1 MCHFKEELDLKLYE
15 LTQNY
20 RNLESLLDNLGEQE
34 GLTVEMIHGALG
46 QVEDDINT
54 KIENTCKVIKEI
66 EADSIGIDEEI
77 KRLSA
82 LKKQK
87 ENAVKKL
94 KEYVE
99 FEMNGIGLNKV
110 EGKLFKISFRKSK
123 VVKVLDETKI
133 PKEFI
138 KVKTTESISKTD
150 LGKALKSGE
159 IIEGAELVENKT
171 LQIK

>member
-1 MCHFKEELDLKLYE
+1 MKLYE

-77 KRLSA
+77 KRLAA

-99 FEMNGIGLNKV
+99 FEMNGIGLTKV

-123 VVKVLDETKI
+123 VVKVIDETKI

-138 KVKTTESISKTD
+138 KIKTTETISKTD
-150 LGKALKSGE
+150 LGKALKNGE
-159 IIEGAELVENKT
+159 IIEGAELVENKS

>member
-1 MCHFKEELDLKLYE
+1 MKLYE

-54 KIENTCKVIKEI
+54 KIENICKVIKEI

-87 ENAVKKL
+87 ENTVKKL

-99 FEMNGIGLNKV
+99 FEMNGIGLTKV

-138 KVKTTESISKTD
+138 KIKTTETISKTD

>member
-1 MCHFKEELDLKLYE
+1 MKLYE

-20 RNLESLLDNLGEQE
+20 RNLENLGEQE
-34 GLTVEMIHGALG
+34 GLTVEMIQEALG
-46 QVEDDINT
+46 QVEEDINT
-54 KIENTCKVIKEI
+54 KIENTCKVMKEI
-66 EADSIGIDEEI
+66 EADALGIDEEI
-77 KRLSA
+77 KRLTV

-87 ENAVKKL
+87 ENTAKKL
-94 KEYVE
+94 KEYIE

-123 VVKVLDETKI
+123 AVKILDETKI

-138 KVKTTESISKTD
+138 KIKTTETISKTE
-150 LGKALKSGE
+150 LSKALKNGE
-159 IIEGAELVENKT
+159 IVEGAELIENRS

>member
-1 MCHFKEELDLKLYE
+1 MKLYE

-54 KIENTCKVIKEI
+54 KIENTCKFIKEI

-77 KRLSA
+77 KRLSV

-123 VVKVLDETKI
+123 VVKVIDETKI

>member
-1 MCHFKEELDLKLYE
+1 MKLYE
-15 LTQNY
+15 LTQSY
-20 RNLESLLDNLGEQE
+20 RNLENLGEQE
-34 GLTVEMIHGALG
+34 GLTVEMIQEALG
-46 QVEDDINT
+46 QVEEDINT

-66 EADSIGIDEEI
+66 EADALGIDEEI
-77 KRLSA
+77 KRLTV

-87 ENAVKKL
+87 ENTAKKL

-99 FEMNGIGLNKV
+99 FEMNGIGINKV

-123 VVKVLDETKI
+123 IVRIIDETKI

-138 KVKTTESISKTD
+138 KVKTTETVSKTD
-150 LGKALKSGE
+150 LGKALKNGE
-159 IIEGAELVENKT
+159 FIEGAELVESRS

>member
-1 MCHFKEELDLKLYE
+1 MKLYE

-66 EADSIGIDEEI
+66 EADSIGIEEEI
-77 KRLSA
+77 KRLLA

-87 ENAVKKL
+87 ENTVKKL

-99 FEMNGIGLNKV
+99 FEMNGIGLTKV

-123 VVKVLDETKI
+123 VVKVIDETKI

-138 KVKTTESISKTD
+138 KIKTT
-150 LGKALKSGE
+150 
-159 IIEGAELVENKT
+159 
-171 LQIK
+171 

>member
-1 MCHFKEELDLKLYE
+1 MKLYE
-15 LTQNY
+15 LTENY

-150 LGKALKSGE
+150 LGKALKNGE

>member
-1 MCHFKEELDLKLYE
+1 MKPYE

-20 RNLESLLDNLGEQE
+20 RNLENLGEQE
-34 GLTVEMIHGALG
+34 GLTVEMIQEALG
-46 QVEDDINT
+46 QVEEDINT
-54 KIENTCKVIKEI
+54 KIENTCKVMKEI
-66 EADSIGIDEEI
+66 EADALGIDEEI
-77 KRLSA
+77 KRLTV

-87 ENAVKKL
+87 ENTAKKL

-123 VVKVLDETKI
+123 SLKIIDETKI

-138 KVKTTESISKTD
+138 KVKTTETISKTE
-150 LGKALKSGE
+150 LSKALKNGE
-159 IIEGAELVENKT
+159 IIEGAELVENRS

>member
-1 MCHFKEELDLKLYE
+1 MKLYE

-87 ENAVKKL
+87 ENAAKKL

-99 FEMNGIGLNKV
+99 FEMNGIGLTKV

-133 PKEFI
+133 PREFI
-138 KVKTTESISKTD
+138 KIKTTETISKTD
-150 LGKALKSGE
+150 LGKALKNGE
-159 IIEGAELVENKT
+159 IIEGAELVENKS

>member
-1 MCHFKEELDLKLYE
+1 MKLYE

-20 RNLESLLDNLGEQE
+20 RNLENLGEQE
-34 GLTVEMIHGALG
+34 GLTVEMIQEALG
-46 QVEDDINT
+46 QVEKDINT
-54 KIENTCKVIKEI
+54 KIENTCKVMKEI
-66 EADSIGIDEEI
+66 EADALGIDEEI
-77 KRLSA
+77 KRLTV

-87 ENAVKKL
+87 ENTAKKL
-94 KEYVE
+94 KEYIE

-123 VVKVLDETKI
+123 AVKILDETKI

-138 KVKTTESISKTD
+138 KIKTTETISKTE
-150 LGKALKSGE
+150 LSKALKNGE
-159 IIEGAELVENKT
+159 IIEGAELIENRS

>member
-1 MCHFKEELDLKLYE
+1 MKLYE

-138 KVKTTESISKTD
+138 KIKTTESISKTD

>member
-1 MCHFKEELDLKLYE
+1 MKLYE

-150 LGKALKSGE
+150 LGKALKNGE
-159 IIEGAELVENKT
+159 IIEGAELVENKS

>member
-1 MCHFKEELDLKLYE
+1 MKLYE

-54 KIENTCKVIKEI
+54 KVENTCKVIKEI

-99 FEMNGIGLNKV
+99 FEMNGIGLTKV

-133 PKEFI
+133 PREFI
-138 KVKTTESISKTD
+138 KIKTTETISKTD
-150 LGKALKSGE
+150 LGKALKNGE
-159 IIEGAELVENKT
+159 IIEGAELVENKS

>member
-1 MCHFKEELDLKLYE
+1 MKLYE

-150 LGKALKSGE
+150 LGKALNNGE

>member
-1 MCHFKEELDLKLYE
+1 MKLYE

-77 KRLSA
+77 K
-82 LKKQK
+82 K
-87 ENAVKKL
+87 
-94 KEYVE
+94 
-99 FEMNGIGLNKV
+99 I
-110 EGKLFKISFRKSK
+110 ISFKEAKRKCSK
-123 VVKVLDETKI
+123 KTKR
-133 PKEFI
+133 
-138 KVKTTESISKTD
+138 VC
-150 LGKALKSGE
+150 
-159 IIEGAELVENKT
+159 
-171 LQIK
+171 

>member
-1 MCHFKEELDLKLYE
+1 MKLYE

-34 GLTVEMIHGALG
+34 GLTIEMIHEALG
-46 QVEDDINT
+46 KVEDDINT

-87 ENAVKKL
+87 ETTVKKL

-99 FEMNGIGLNKV
+99 FEMDGIGLNKV

-123 VVKVLDETKI
+123 AVKITDESKI

-138 KVKTTESISKTD
+138 KVKTTETISKTE
-150 LGKALKSGE
+150 LGKALKNGE
-159 IIEGAELVENKT
+159 IIEGAELIENKS

>member
-1 MCHFKEELDLKLYE
+1 MKLYE

-99 FEMNGIGLNKV
+99 FEMNGIGLTKV

-138 KVKTTESISKTD
+138 KVKITESISKTD
-150 LGKALKSGE
+150 LSKALKSGE
-159 IIEGAELVENKT
+159 IIEGVELVENKT

>member
-1 MCHFKEELDLKLYE
+1 MKLYE

-20 RNLESLLDNLGEQE
+20 RNLQSLLDNLEEQE

-46 QVEDDINT
+46 QVEDNIND

-87 ENAVKKL
+87 ENTVKKL

-99 FEMNGIGLNKV
+99 FEMNGIGLTKV
-110 EGKLFKISFRKSK
+110 EGRLFKISFRKSK
-123 VVKVLDETKI
+123 VVKVIDETKI

-138 KVKTTESISKTD
+138 KIKTTESISKTD
-150 LGKALKSGE
+150 LGKALKNGE
-159 IIEGAELVENKT
+159 TIEGAELVENKS

>member
-1 MCHFKEELDLKLYE
+1 MKLYE

-87 ENAVKKL
+87 ENTVKKL

-159 IIEGAELVENKT
+159 IIAGAELVENKT

>member
-1 MCHFKEELDLKLYE
+1 MKLYE

-87 ENAVKKL
+87 ENVVKKL

-150 LGKALKSGE
+150 LGKALKNGE

>member
-1 MCHFKEELDLKLYE
+1 MKLYE

-99 FEMNGIGLNKV
+99 FEMNGIGLTKV

-123 VVKVLDETKI
+123 VVKVIDETKI

-150 LGKALKSGE
+150 LSKALKSGE
-159 IIEGAELVENKT
+159 IIEGVELVENKT

>member
-1 MCHFKEELDLKLYE
+1 MKLYE

-34 GLTVEMIHGALG
+34 GLTVEMINGALG

-66 EADSIGIDEEI
+66 ESDSIGIDEEI

-87 ENAVKKL
+87 ENTVKKL

-99 FEMNGIGLNKV
+99 FEMNGIGLTKV

-138 KVKTTESISKTD
+138 KIKTTETISKTD
-150 LGKALKSGE
+150 LGKALKNGE
-159 IIEGAELVENKT
+159 IIEGAELVENKS

>member
-1 MCHFKEELDLKLYE
+1 MKLYE

-34 GLTVEMIHGALG
+34 GLTIEMIHGALG

-77 KRLSA
+77 KRLSD
-82 LKKQK
+82 LKKQR

-99 FEMNGIGLNKV
+99 FEMNGIGLTKV

-123 VVKVLDETKI
+123 VVKVIDETKI

-138 KVKTTESISKTD
+138 KIKTTETISKTD
-150 LGKALKSGE
+150 LGKALKNGE
-159 IIEGAELVENKT
+159 IIEGAELVENKS

>member
-1 MCHFKEELDLKLYE
+1 MKLYE

-34 GLTVEMIHGALG
+34 GLTVEMINGVLG

-66 EADSIGIDEEI
+66 EADSTGIDEEI

-87 ENAVKKL
+87 ENTVKKL

-99 FEMNGIGLNKV
+99 FEMNGIGLTKV

-138 KVKTTESISKTD
+138 KIKTTETISKTD

-159 IIEGAELVENKT
+159 IIEGVELVENKT

>member
-1 MCHFKEELDLKLYE
+1 MKLYE

-34 GLTVEMIHGALG
+34 GLTVEIIHGALG

-87 ENAVKKL
+87 ENTVKKL

-150 LGKALKSGE
+150 LGKALKNGE

>member
-1 MCHFKEELDLKLYE
+1 MKLYE

-87 ENAVKKL
+87 ENTVKKL

-99 FEMNGIGLNKV
+99 FEMNGIGLTKV

-133 PKEFI
+133 PK
-138 KVKTTESISKTD
+138 S
-150 LGKALKSGE
+150 
-159 IIEGAELVENKT
+159 

>member
-1 MCHFKEELDLKLYE
+1 MKLYE

-34 GLTVEMIHGALG
+34 GLTVEIIHGALG

-99 FEMNGIGLNKV
+99 FEMNGIGLNKF

-123 VVKVLDETKI
+123 VVKVIDGTKI

-138 KVKTTESISKTD
+138 KVKTIESISKTD
-150 LGKALKSGE
+150 LSKALKSGE
-159 IIEGAELVENKT
+159 IIEGVELVENKT

>member
-1 MCHFKEELDLKLYE
+1 MKLYE

-150 LGKALKSGE
+150 LGKALKNGE

>member
-1 MCHFKEELDLKLYE
+1 MKLYE

-99 FEMNGIGLNKV
+99 FEMNGIGLTKV
-110 EGKLFKISFRKSK
+110 EGNLFKISFRKSK

-150 LGKALKSGE
+150 LAKALKSGE
-159 IIEGAELVENKT
+159 VIEGAELVENKT

>member
-1 MCHFKEELDLKLYE
+1 MKLYE

-34 GLTVEMIHGALG
+34 GLTVEMINGALG

-87 ENAVKKL
+87 ENTVKKL

-99 FEMNGIGLNKV
+99 FEMNGIGLTKV
-110 EGKLFKISFRKSK
+110 EGKLFKVSFRKSK

-138 KVKTTESISKTD
+138 KIKTTETISKTD
-150 LGKALKSGE
+150 LGKALKNGE
-159 IIEGAELVENKT
+159 IIEGAELVENKS

>member
-1 MCHFKEELDLKLYE
+1 MKLYE

-20 RNLESLLDNLGEQE
+20 RNLESLLDNLGDQE

-46 QVEDDINT
+46 EVEDDINI

>member
-1 MCHFKEELDLKLYE
+1 MKLYE
-15 LTQNY
+15 LTQSY
-20 RNLESLLDNLGEQE
+20 RNLENLGEQE
-34 GLTVEMIHGALG
+34 GLTVEMIQEALG
-46 QVEDDINT
+46 QVEEDINT

-77 KRLSA
+77 KRLTV

-87 ENAVKKL
+87 ENTAKKL

-150 LGKALKSGE
+150 LGKALKNGE
-159 IIEGAELVENKT
+159 IIEGAELVENKS

>member
-1 MCHFKEELDLKLYE
+1 MKLYE

-20 RNLESLLDNLGEQE
+20 RNLENLGEQE
-34 GLTVEMIHGALG
+34 GLTVEMIQEALG
-46 QVEDDINT
+46 QVEEDINT
-54 KIENTCKVIKEI
+54 KIENTCKVMKEI
-66 EADSIGIDEEI
+66 EADALGIDEEI
-77 KRLSA
+77 KRLTV

-87 ENAVKKL
+87 ENTAKKL
-94 KEYVE
+94 KEYIE

-123 VVKVLDETKI
+123 AVKILDETKI

-138 KVKTTESISKTD
+138 KIKTTETISKTE
-150 LGKALKSGE
+150 LSKALKNGE
-159 IIEGAELVENKT
+159 IIEGAELIENRS

>member
-1 MCHFKEELDLKLYE
+1 MKLYE

-34 GLTVEMIHGALG
+34 GLTVEMINGALG

-150 LGKALKSGE
+150 LGKALKNGE

>member
-1 MCHFKEELDLKLYE
+1 MKLYE

-159 IIEGAELVENKT
+159 VIEGAELVENKT

>member
-1 MCHFKEELDLKLYE
+1 MKLYE

-99 FEMNGIGLNKV
+99 FEMNGIGLTKV

-150 LGKALKSGE
+150 LAKALKNGE
-159 IIEGAELVENKT
+159 IIEGAELVENKS

>member
-1 MCHFKEELDLKLYE
+1 MKLYE

-82 LKKQK
+82 LKKQR

-99 FEMNGIGLNKV
+99 FEMIGIGPTKV

-123 VVKVLDETKI
+123 VVKVLDETKT